1 MASIT
6 IRRLPDATKQRLRVR
21 ASRNGRSMEEE
32 ARQILKVALN
42 EKATTGLN
50 LVESIRKKFEPLG
63 FVNLPEVPRG
73 PMRPP
78 PTFDK

>member
-6 IRRLPDATKQRLRVR
+6 IRRLEDSTKQRLRVR

-42 EKATTGLN
+42 EKAETGLN
-50 LVESIRKKFEPLG
+50 LVESIRKKFAPLG

-78 PTFDK
+78 PTFEE